1 MRVIIKAEIIT
12 VGTEIL
18 LGDILNTNCRYL
30 SRELAAMGIEM
41 YYQITVGD
49 NEERLL
55 KTLEESLNRSDIVIC
70 TGGLGP
76 TEDDITKEVCAK
88 YFGYELELHK
98 PSLDAM
104 IERFKHM
111 NRVPTKNN
119 EKQAYFP
126 KEAYILKNDNG
137 TAPGCIMEKEGKMIV
152 VLPGPPREME
162 SMFENYVKPY
172 LSKLT
177 DDVIESEV
185 LRIIGVGESKVEND
199 ILDIIDS
206 QTNPTIATYAK
217 GYECTLRITAKA
229 KSVEEAKELI
239 KPMSD
244 EMKRRFGQSLY
255 ATGETSIEEVVSKML
270 VENNLKI
277 AVAESC
283 TGGMVSASL
292 INYPGI
298 SSVFMEG
305 CVTYSNEAKMKSLGV
320 KKETLD
326 VYGAVSDKCAKEMAS
341 GVAARYNTN
350 IGIATT
356 GIAGPDGGTDEKPVG
371 LVYFGIYING
381 KVISKKYV
389 FNGDRQGVRERA
401 TRTILN
407 DLRLELLN
415 MEK

>member
-1 MRVIIKAEIIT
+1 MKAEIIT

-18 LGDILNTNCRYL
+18 LGDILNTNSRYL

-88 YFGYELELHK
+88 YFGYELGLHK

-126 KEAYILKNDNG
+126 KEAYVLKNDNG

-152 VLPGPPREME
+152 VLPGPPKEME

-255 ATGETSIEEVVSKML
+255 ATGETSIEEVVAKML

-350 IGIATT
+350 VGIATT
-356 GIAGPDGGTDEKPVG
+356 GIAGPGGGTDEKPVG

-381 KVISKKYV
+381 KVITKKYV
-389 FNGDRQGVRERA
+389 FNGDRQGIRERA

>member
-1 MRVIIKAEIIT
+1 MKAEIIT

-356 GIAGPDGGTDEKPVG
+356 GIAGPGGGTDEKPVG

-381 KVISKKYV
+381 KVITKKYV
-389 FNGDRQGVRERA
+389 FNGDRQGIRERA

>member
-1 MRVIIKAEIIT
+1 MKAEIIT

-104 IERFKHM
+104 IERFKYM

-152 VLPGPPREME
+152 VLPGPPKEME

-255 ATGETSIEEVVSKML
+255 ATGETSIEEVVAKML

-326 VYGAVSDKCAKEMAS
+326 VYGAVSDNCAKEMAS

-350 IGIATT
+350 VGIATT
-356 GIAGPDGGTDEKPVG
+356 GIAGPGGGTDEKPVG

>member
-1 MRVIIKAEIIT
+1 MKAEIIT

-152 VLPGPPREME
+152 VLPGPPKEME

-255 ATGETSIEEVVSKML
+255 ATGETSIEEVVAKML

-326 VYGAVSDKCAKEMAS
+326 IYRAVSDKCAKEMAS

-350 IGIATT
+350 VGIATT
-356 GIAGPDGGTDEKPVG
+356 GIAGPGGGTDEKPVG

-381 KVISKKYV
+381 KVITKKYV

>member
-1 MRVIIKAEIIT
+1 MKAEIIT

-55 KTLEESLNRSDIVIC
+55 KTLDESLNRSDIVIC

-104 IERFKHM
+104 IERFKYM

>member
-1 MRVIIKAEIIT
+1 MKAEIIT

-76 TEDDITKEVCAK
+76 TEDDITQEVCAK

-152 VLPGPPREME
+152 VLPGPPKEME

-320 KKETLD
+320 KQETLD

-356 GIAGPDGGTDEKPVG
+356 GIAGPGGGTDEKPVG

-381 KVISKKYV
+381 KVITKKYV

>member
-1 MRVIIKAEIIT
+1 MKAEIIT

-55 KTLEESLNRSDIVIC
+55 KTLDESLNRSDIVIC

-389 FNGDRQGVRERA
+389 FNGDRQGIRERA

>member
-1 MRVIIKAEIIT
+1 MKAEIIT

-76 TEDDITKEVCAK
+76 TEDDMTKEVCAK

-104 IERFKHM
+104 LERFKHM

-152 VLPGPPREME
+152 VLPGPPKEME
-162 SMFENYVKPY
+162 PMFENYVKPY

-255 ATGETSIEEVVSKML
+255 AVGETSIEEVVAKML

-326 VYGAVSDKCAKEMAS
+326 IYGAVSAECAKEMAS

-350 IGIATT
+350 VGIATT
-356 GIAGPDGGTDEKPVG
+356 GIAGPGGGTDEKPVG

-381 KVISKKYV
+381 KVITKKYV

>member
-1 MRVIIKAEIIT
+1 MKAEIIT

-55 KTLEESLNRSDIVIC
+55 KTLDESLNRSDIVIC

-255 ATGETSIEEVVSKML
+255 ATGETSIEEVVAKML

>member
-1 MRVIIKAEIIT
+1 MKAEIIT

-152 VLPGPPREME
+152 VLPGPPKEME

-326 VYGAVSDKCAKEMAS
+326 VYGAVSPECAKEMAS

-350 IGIATT
+350 VGIATT
-356 GIAGPDGGTDEKPVG
+356 GIAGPGGGTDEKPVG

-381 KVISKKYV
+381 KVITKKYV
-389 FNGDRQGVRERA
+389 FNGDRQGIRERA

>member
-1 MRVIIKAEIIT
+1 MKAEIIT

-88 YFGYELELHK
+88 YFGYKLELHK

-152 VLPGPPREME
+152 VLPGPPKEME

-255 ATGETSIEEVVSKML
+255 AVGETSIEEVVAKML

-350 IGIATT
+350 VGIATT
-356 GIAGPDGGTDEKPVG
+356 GIAGPGGGTDEKPVG

>member
-1 MRVIIKAEIIT
+1 MKAEIIT

-88 YFGYELELHK
+88 YFGYKLELHK

-255 ATGETSIEEVVSKML
+255 ATGETSIEEVVAKML

-283 TGGMVSASL
+283 TGGMISASL

-350 IGIATT
+350 VGIATT

-415 MEK
+415 IEK

>member
-1 MRVIIKAEIIT
+1 MKAEIIT

-49 NEERLL
+49 NEARLL
-55 KTLEESLNRSDIVIC
+55 STLEESLNRSDIVIC

-88 YFGYELELHK
+88 YFGYDLVLHK

-104 IERFKHM
+104 MERFKRM
-111 NRVPTKNN
+111 NRIPTKNN

-137 TAPGCIMEKEGKMIV
+137 TAPGCIMEKNGKMIV

-162 SMFENYVKPY
+162 PMFENYVKPY
-172 LSKLT
+172 LSKFT
-177 DDVIESEV
+177 DEVIESEV

-199 ILDIIDS
+199 ILDIIDT

-217 GYECTLRITAKA
+217 CYECTLRITAKA
-229 KSVEEAKELI
+229 KTVEEARALI

-255 ATGETSIEEVVSKML
+255 ATGETSIEEVVAKYL
-270 VENNLKI
+270 VDNDLKI

-283 TGGMVSASL
+283 TGGLVSASL

-320 KKETLD
+320 KQETLD
-326 VYGAVSDKCAKEMAS
+326 VYGAVSSQCAEEMAA
-341 GVAARYNTN
+341 GVAKRYNTN

-381 KVISKKYV
+381 KVISKKYI
-389 FNGDRQGVRERA
+389 FNGNRQGIRVRA
-401 TRTILN
+401 ANTILN

-415 MEK
+415 TEK

>member
-1 MRVIIKAEIIT
+1 M
-12 VGTEIL
+12 
-18 LGDILNTNCRYL
+18 
-30 SRELAAMGIEM
+30 
-41 YYQITVGD
+41 
-49 NEERLL
+49 
-55 KTLEESLNRSDIVIC
+55 
-70 TGGLGP
+70 
-76 TEDDITKEVCAK
+76 VC
-88 YFGYELELHK
+88 
-98 PSLDAM
+98 
-104 IERFKHM
+104 
-111 NRVPTKNN
+111 
-119 EKQAYFP
+119 
-126 KEAYILKNDNG
+126 
-137 TAPGCIMEKEGKMIV
+137 
-152 VLPGPPREME
+152 
-162 SMFENYVKPY
+162 
-172 LSKLT
+172 
-177 DDVIESEV
+177 EV

-255 ATGETSIEEVVSKML
+255 ATGETSIEEVVAKML

-350 IGIATT
+350 VGIAKQ
-356 GIAGPDGGTDEKPVG
+356 E
-371 LVYFGIYING
+371 
-381 KVISKKYV
+381 
-389 FNGDRQGVRERA
+389 
-401 TRTILN
+401 
-407 DLRLELLN
+407 
-415 MEK
+415 

>member
-1 MRVIIKAEIIT
+1 
-12 VGTEIL
+12 
-18 LGDILNTNCRYL
+18 
-30 SRELAAMGIEM
+30 MGIEM

-152 VLPGPPREME
+152 VLPGPPKEME

-255 ATGETSIEEVVSKML
+255 ATGETSIEEVVAKML

-326 VYGAVSDKCAKEMAS
+326 VYGAVSDNCAKEMAS

-350 IGIATT
+350 VGIATT
-356 GIAGPDGGTDEKPVG
+356 GIAGPGGGTDEKPVG

-381 KVISKKYV
+381 KVITKKYV
-389 FNGDRQGVRERA
+389 FNGDRQGIRERA

>member
-1 MRVIIKAEIIT
+1 MKVEIIT

-152 VLPGPPREME
+152 VLPGPPKEME

-255 ATGETSIEEVVSKML
+255 ATGETSIEEVVAKML

-350 IGIATT
+350 VGIATT
-356 GIAGPDGGTDEKPVG
+356 GIAGPGGGTDEKPVG

-381 KVISKKYV
+381 KVITKKYV
-389 FNGDRQGVRERA
+389 FNGDRQGIRERA

>member
-1 MRVIIKAEIIT
+1 MKAEIIT

-55 KTLEESLNRSDIVIC
+55 KTLDESLNRSDIVIC

-292 INYPGI
+292 IHYPGI

>member
-1 MRVIIKAEIIT
+1 MKAEIIT

-152 VLPGPPREME
+152 VLPGPPKEME

-255 ATGETSIEEVVSKML
+255 AVGETSIEEVVAKML

-350 IGIATT
+350 VGIATT
-356 GIAGPDGGTDEKPVG
+356 GIAGPGGGTDEKPVG

-381 KVISKKYV
+381 KVITKKYV

>member
-1 MRVIIKAEIIT
+1 MKAEIIT

-18 LGDILNTNCRYL
+18 LGDILNTNSRYL

-98 PSLDAM
+98 SSLDAM

-126 KEAYILKNDNG
+126 KEAYVLKNDNG

-152 VLPGPPREME
+152 VLPGPPKEME

-255 ATGETSIEEVVSKML
+255 ATGETSIEEVVAKML

-326 VYGAVSDKCAKEMAS
+326 VYGAVSPECAKEMAS

-350 IGIATT
+350 VGIATT
-356 GIAGPDGGTDEKPVG
+356 GIAGPGGGTDEKPVG

-381 KVISKKYV
+381 KVITKKYV
-389 FNGDRQGVRERA
+389 FNGDRQGIRERA

>member
-1 MRVIIKAEIIT
+1 MKAEIIT

-88 YFGYELELHK
+88 YFGYKLELHK

-152 VLPGPPREME
+152 VLPGPPKEME

-255 ATGETSIEEVVSKML
+255 ATGETSIEEVVAKML

-283 TGGMVSASL
+283 TGGMISASL

-350 IGIATT
+350 VGIATT

>member
-1 MRVIIKAEIIT
+1 MKVEIIT

-18 LGDILNTNCRYL
+18 LGDILNTNSRYL

-104 IERFKHM
+104 IERFKYM

-152 VLPGPPREME
+152 VLPGPPKEME

-255 ATGETSIEEVVSKML
+255 ATGETSIEEVVAKML

-326 VYGAVSDKCAKEMAS
+326 VYGAVSPECAKEMAS

-350 IGIATT
+350 VGIATT
-356 GIAGPDGGTDEKPVG
+356 GIAGPGGGTDEKPVG

-381 KVISKKYV
+381 KVITKKYV
-389 FNGDRQGVRERA
+389 FNGDRQGIRERA

>member
-1 MRVIIKAEIIT
+1 MKAEIIT

-152 VLPGPPREME
+152 VLPGPPKEME

-326 VYGAVSDKCAKEMAS
+326 VYGAVSDNCAKEMAS

-389 FNGDRQGVRERA
+389 FNGDRQGIRERA

>member
-1 MRVIIKAEIIT
+1 MKAEIIT

-18 LGDILNTNCRYL
+18 LGDILNTNSRYL

-152 VLPGPPREME
+152 VLPGPPKEME

-350 IGIATT
+350 VGIATT
-356 GIAGPDGGTDEKPVG
+356 GIAGPGGGTDEKPVG

>member
-1 MRVIIKAEIIT
+1 MKAEIIT

-55 KTLEESLNRSDIVIC
+55 KTLKESLNRSDIVIC

-305 CVTYSNEAKMKSLGV
+305 CVTYSNEAKTKSLGV

>member
-1 MRVIIKAEIIT
+1 MKVEIIT

-18 LGDILNTNCRYL
+18 LGDILNTNSRYL

-152 VLPGPPREME
+152 VLPGPPKEME

-255 ATGETSIEEVVSKML
+255 ATGETSIEEVVAKML

-350 IGIATT
+350 VGIATT
-356 GIAGPDGGTDEKPVG
+356 GIAGPGGGTDEKPVG

-381 KVISKKYV
+381 KVITKKYV
-389 FNGDRQGVRERA
+389 FNGDRQGIRERA

>member
-1 MRVIIKAEIIT
+1 MKAEIIT

-55 KTLEESLNRSDIVIC
+55 KTLDESLNRSDIVIC

-88 YFGYELELHK
+88 YFGYKLELHK

-350 IGIATT
+350 VGIATT
-356 GIAGPDGGTDEKPVG
+356 GIAGPGGGTDEKPVG

-381 KVISKKYV
+381 KVITKKYV
-389 FNGDRQGVRERA
+389 FNGDRQGIRERA

>member
-1 MRVIIKAEIIT
+1 MKAEIIT

-356 GIAGPDGGTDEKPVG
+356 GIAGSDGGTDEKPVG

>member
-1 MRVIIKAEIIT
+1 MKAEIIT
-12 VGTEIL
+12 VGTDIL

-104 IERFKHM
+104 IERFKYM

-152 VLPGPPREME
+152 VLPGPPKEME

-255 ATGETSIEEVVSKML
+255 ATGETSIEEVVAKML

-326 VYGAVSDKCAKEMAS
+326 VYGAVSDNCAKEMAS

-350 IGIATT
+350 VGIATT
-356 GIAGPDGGTDEKPVG
+356 GIAGPGGGTDEKPVG

-381 KVISKKYV
+381 KVITKKYV
-389 FNGDRQGVRERA
+389 FNGDRQGIRERA

>member
-1 MRVIIKAEIIT
+1 MKAEIIT

-98 PSLDAM
+98 PSLDAV

-152 VLPGPPREME
+152 VLPGPPKEME

-255 ATGETSIEEVVSKML
+255 ATGETSIEEVVAKML

-326 VYGAVSDKCAKEMAS
+326 VYGAVSDNCAKEMAS

-350 IGIATT
+350 VGIATT
-356 GIAGPDGGTDEKPVG
+356 GIAGPGGGTDEKPVG

-381 KVISKKYV
+381 KVITKKYV